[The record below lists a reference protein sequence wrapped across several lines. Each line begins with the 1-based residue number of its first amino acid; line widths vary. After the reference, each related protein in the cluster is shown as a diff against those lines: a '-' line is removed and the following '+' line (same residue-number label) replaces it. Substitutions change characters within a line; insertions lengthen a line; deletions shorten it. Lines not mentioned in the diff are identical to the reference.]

1 MKPPYTVGAGFL
13 KDLEAEAPAS
23 RKCLERVPE
32 SLFGWK
38 PHEKSMTLGYLSLL
52 VAEIPRWISQMVE
65 TSEIDF
71 GKFDSNP
78 GPPPSWCV
86 ISMRT

>member
-1 MKPPYTVGAGFL
+1 MKPSNTVCAGFL

-32 SLFGWK
+32 SLFDWR

-52 VAEIPRWISQMVE
+52 VAEIPR
-65 TSEIDF
+65 
-71 GKFDSNP
+71 
-78 GPPPSWCV
+78 
-86 ISMRT
+86 